1 MGDYLLTN
9 ISKRGIISCRFL
21 SFFLINPE
29 ARQAVATAMWA
40 PMLSLVHNG
49 GTDPVLISMTQ
60 IQVYYIQER
69 RGDRKDRNLSLS
81 VLNVLCGRQSS
92 SAYWRPHDHIDQTYS
107 DQLMV
112 T

>member
-1 MGDYLLTN
+1 MGDYLLMN

-21 SFFLINPE
+21 SFFPINPE
-29 ARQAVATAMWA
+29 ARQAVSTAMWA
-40 PMLSLVHNG
+40 PTLSLVHNG

-60 IQVYYIQER
+60 IQVYPGEER
-69 RGDRKDRNLSLS
+69 RQKRQKSLSLS
-81 VLNVLCGRQSS
+81 LLNFLCGRQSS